1 MNAPPRPTLSVV
13 VPARDSAPWILELLE
28 SLARQAVAELEVLV
42 VVNGSS
48 DGTADLVRS
57 FADRDGRVRLV
68 PSAAT
73 CAAESRNDGV
83 AAAHGDYLV
92 FADSDDIVPD
102 GAYRA
107 MLDSLEASGSDM
119 VIGDHLKFSPT
130 NTWSPTRRWHPF
142 DEHLQAIAPADIPQL
157 LSGRPCWNR
166 MFRRS
171 FWDRAGLRFPEVASI
186 EDIEP
191 MTRAFVA
198 AERIDVLPECV
209 YLYRDRGDASS
220 LSLRADATVTVRYL
234 EQELACAALVRDDP
248 VLRAQ
253 HAEIVLDA
261 DGWAHLHRFLAT
273 DPSNEMIAAVAPAA
287 AALLS
292 LIPVDALAA
301 VAPAR
306 RTLWELV
313 NRDEWDAARAFV
325 LGTGSTS
332 ERDRIGG
339 WAGAVQR
346 LQHSD
351 PAVAE
356 QLAVDGFVPAL
367 VNGADEVDPVA
378 LGGLLTGFEGL
389 PLQPTGNPLADAMSA
404 ALRSGQAE
412 RVARVA
418 RLRRTVPLVVDRAE
432 ASVDGLTVGGP
443 ADVQQLGGRARL
455 HLSGPTDGDGGVS
468 IEVVSGDEGW
478 SADLEAT
485 DIAPGRYAVTVS
497 FDGVTGRFPVVT
509 ARMALPPVADAFP
522 MQPLADRKDG
532 WRFLVDRRPEQR
544 GRLSGF
550 LGKVARKLR

>member
-1 MNAPPRPTLSVV
+1 MTSKPRPVLSVV
-13 VPARDSAPWILELLE
+13 VPARDSAPWISELLE
-28 SLARQAVAELEVLV
+28 SLARQAVGEFEVLV

-48 DGTADLVRS
+48 DGTTDLVRG
-57 FADRDGRVRLV
+57 FADRDARVRLI
-68 PSAAT
+68 PSGAVS
-73 CAAESRNDGV
+73 AAESRNGGV
-83 AAAHGDYLV
+83 AAARGDYLV

-130 NTWSPTRRWHPF
+130 ETWSPTRRWHPF
-142 DEHLQAIAPADIPQL
+142 DGHLQAVAPADIPQL

-171 FWDRAGLRFPEVASI
+171 FWDRAGLRFPEVASV

-198 AERIDVLPECV
+198 AERIDVVPDCV
-209 YLYRDRGDASS
+209 YLYRDRGDTSS

-234 EQELACAALVRDDP
+234 EQELACAASVRDDP

-273 DPSNEMIAAVAPAA
+273 DPSDEMIAAVAPAT

-292 LIPVDALAA
+292 AVSVDGLAA

-313 NRDEWDAARAFV
+313 IRDEWEAARAFV

-351 PAVAE
+351 PAVAG
-356 QLAVDGFVPAL
+356 QLAVDGLVPAL
-367 VNGADEVDPVA
+367 VNGADEVEPVV
-378 LGGLLTGFEGL
+378 LGGLLTGFEGP
-389 PLQPTGNPLADAMSA
+389 PLESSGNPLADAMSA

-412 RVARVA
+412 RVSRVS
-418 RLRRTVPLVVDRAE
+418 RLRRIVPLVVDRAE
-432 ASVDGLTVGGP
+432 AAADGLTVGGP
-443 ADVQQLGGRARL
+443 ADVQQFGGRASLRV
-455 HLSGPTDGDGGVS
+455 SGPTDEDVL

-478 SADLEAT
+478 RADLAAAEF
-485 DIAPGRYAVTVS
+485 APGRYAVTAS

-532 WRFLVDRRPEQR
+532 WRFLVDRRPEPR
-544 GRLSGF
+544 GRLGGF

>member
-1 MNAPPRPTLSVV
+1 MTVQPRPMLSAV
-13 VPARDSAPWILELLE
+13 VPARDSAPWIVELLE
-28 SLARQAVAELEVLV
+28 SLARQGVAELEVLV

-48 DGTADLVRS
+48 DGTADLVRG
-57 FADRDGRVRLV
+57 FADRDARVRLV
-68 PSAAT
+68 PSGAAS
-73 CAAESRNDGV
+73 AAETRNDGV
-83 AAAHGDYLV
+83 AAARGEYLV
-92 FADSDDIVPD
+92 FADSDDLVPD

-107 MLDSLEASGSDM
+107 MLESLEASGSDM

-130 NTWSPTRRWHPF
+130 ATWSPTRRWHPF
-142 DEHLQAIAPADIPQL
+142 DEQQQAVAPADIPQL

-171 FWDRAGLRFPEVASI
+171 FWDRAGLRFPEVASV

-198 AERIDVLPECV
+198 AERIDVVPDRV
-209 YLYRDRGDASS
+209 YLYRDRGDSSS

-273 DPSNEMIAAVAPAA
+273 DPSDETIATVAPATV
-287 AALLS
+287 ALLS
-292 LIPVDALAA
+292 SVPIDALGT

-306 RTLWELV
+306 RALWELV
-313 NRDEWDAARAFV
+313 IRDEWDAARAFV
-325 LGTGSTS
+325 LGTGSAS
-332 ERDRIGG
+332 EADRISG
-339 WAGAVQR
+339 WAGAVER

-367 VNGADEVDPVA
+367 VNGADEADPVV
-378 LGGLLTGFEGL
+378 LSGLLTGFEGL
-389 PLQPTGNPLADAMSA
+389 ALEATGNPLTDAMSA

-412 RVARVA
+412 RMSRVA
-418 RLRRTVPLVVDRAE
+418 GLRRIVPLVVDRAD
-432 ASVDGLTVGGP
+432 ASVDGLIVGGP
-443 ADVQQLGGRARL
+443 ADVQHLGGRASL
-455 HLSGPTDGDGGVS
+455 HLSGADDGDVP
-468 IEVVSGDEGW
+468 IEVVSCGEGW
-478 SADLEAT
+478 RADLAAA
-485 DIAPGRYAVTVS
+485 DIGPGRYAVTAS
-497 FDGVTGRFPVVT
+497 FDGVAGRFPVVT
-509 ARMALPPVADAFP
+509 ARMALPPVAGSLP

-532 WRFLVDRRPEQR
+532 WRFLVDRRTEQR
-544 GRLSGF
+544 GRLGGF
-550 LGKVARKLR
+550 LGKVARRLR

>member
-1 MNAPPRPTLSVV
+1 MLSVV
-13 VPARDSAPWILELLE
+13 VPARDSAPWIVELLE
-28 SLARQAVAELEVLV
+28 SLDRQTVAETEVLV
-42 VVNGSS
+42 VVNGSH
-48 DGTADLVRS
+48 DGTAELVRG
-57 FADRDGRVRLV
+57 FAHRDPRVRV
-68 PSAAT
+68 ISSDATSAAAT
-73 CAAESRNDGV
+73 RNAGV
-83 AAAHGDYLV
+83 AAARGEYLV

-107 MLDSLEASGSDM
+107 MLDSLEVSGSDM

-130 NTWSPTRRWHPF
+130 DTWSPTRRWHPF
-142 DEHLQAIAPADIPQL
+142 DEHLQAVAPADIPQL

-171 FWDRAGLRFPEVASI
+171 FWDRAGLRFPEVASV

-198 AERIDVLPECV
+198 AERVDVVPECV

-248 VLRAQ
+248 VLRTQ

-273 DPSNEMIAAVAPAA
+273 DPSDEMIAAVAPAT

-292 LIPVDALAA
+292 AVSVDGLGA

-313 NRDEWDAARAFV
+313 IRDEWEAARAFV

-356 QLAVDGFVPAL
+356 QLAVDGLVPAL
-367 VNGADEVDPVA
+367 VNGADEVEPVV
-378 LGGLLTGFEGL
+378 LGGLLTGFEGP
-389 PLQPTGNPLADAMSA
+389 PLESSGNPLADAMSA
-404 ALRSGQAE
+404 ALRSGQAKGVS
-412 RVARVA
+412 RVS
-418 RLRRTVPLVVDRAE
+418 RLRRIVPLVVDRAE
-432 ASVDGLTVGGP
+432 AAADGLTVGGP
-443 ADVQQLGGRARL
+443 ADVQQFGGRASLRV
-455 HLSGPTDGDGGVS
+455 SGPTDDDVL

-478 SADLEAT
+478 RADLAAAEF
-485 DIAPGRYAVTVS
+485 APGRYAVTAS

-509 ARMALPPVADAFP
+509 ARMALPPVADSLP

-544 GRLSGF
+544 GRLGGF
-550 LGKVARKLR
+550 LGKVARRLR